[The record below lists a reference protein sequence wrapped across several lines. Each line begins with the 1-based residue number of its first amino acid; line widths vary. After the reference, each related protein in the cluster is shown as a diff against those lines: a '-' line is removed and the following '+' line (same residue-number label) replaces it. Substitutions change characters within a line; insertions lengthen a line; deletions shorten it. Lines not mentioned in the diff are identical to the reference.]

1 MDMQAH
7 LAQMIEEDLENDI
20 SLDFLSDQFSM
31 RPDALSRLFKQMMGK
46 GLPNILKKR
55 RWNEPSELLKEDE
68 SIKDIAQ
75 KLGYNSPQY
84 FIKIFKEIYGLTP
97 YQYKKERFLK

>member
-1 MDMQAH
+1 MM
-7 LAQMIEEDLENDI
+7 EENLENGI

-46 GLPNILKKR
+46 GYTEYIKEKKMER
-55 RWNEPSELLKEDE
+55 ALELLKEDK
-68 SIKDIAQ
+68 SVKDIAQ

-84 FIKIFKEIYGLTP
+84 FIKIFKEVYGVTP
-97 YQYKKERFLK
+97 YQYKKEHFKNSRE